1 MCKTKKLNE
10 KNPEVQRDYRPSE
23 QEKRLLHNLFEW
35 ERRGKESLKD
45 CIVGIPRDKNILSGD
60 AR

>member
-1 MCKTKKLNE
+1 MCEAEKENE
-10 KNPEVQRDYRPSE
+10 KKSEVERDFRPSE

-45 CIVGIPRDKNILSGD
+45 CIVGVPFHKPF
-60 AR
+60 